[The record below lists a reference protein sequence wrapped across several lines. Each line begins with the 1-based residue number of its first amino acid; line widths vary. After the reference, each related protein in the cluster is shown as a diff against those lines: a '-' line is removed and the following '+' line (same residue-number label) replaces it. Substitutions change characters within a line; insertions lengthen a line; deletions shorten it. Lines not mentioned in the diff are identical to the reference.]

1 MEQKEMPEE
10 EVGKVSN
17 YFSRIGVAAIE
28 ITNGYLRRGDVIR
41 IKGTKTD
48 FTQNIDSMEIDRKPI
63 EKAEKG
69 ASVGIKVK
77 DKVRPGDT
85 VYKIT

>member
-1 MEQKEMPEE
+1 MPEE

-28 ITNGYLRRGDVIR
+28 ITNGFLKRGDTIR
-41 IKGTKTD
+41 IKGMKTD
-48 FTQNIDSMEIDRKPI
+48 FTQNVESMEIDRKAV

-69 ASVGIKVK
+69 ASVGVKVK
-77 DKVRPGDT
+77 EKVRPGDT
-85 VYKIT
+85 VFKIS